1 MSRKKISISLVTILV
16 SFVVMG
22 LFTIPLSAQGSSSRD
37 PRPAVNPAPPTDAQ
51 TTAPP
56 ATNSASSV
64 NAVAIQDV
72 RAAVADVSEENIRR
86 IVEKLVSF
94 GTRSTLSA
102 ADSETIAKG
111 QGVGAA
117 REWIRSEFEKISKEC
132 GGCLEVKTDEFMDGP
147 APRIPVPTKLVNVYA
162 VMRGTDEENAKRIYL
177 VTGHYDSRNSSN
189 ENITDPAPGANDDAS
204 GTAVSLESARLL
216 SKKKFPATII
226 FLTVVGEEQGL
237 NGSKHFA
244 KMAKDAGWNLQ
255 AVLNNDIVGGD
266 LSGGQNPNVVRV
278 FSEGIPFPDVPPAQ
292 PTTPPAASATGENTA
307 PRAGGNNANALNSAP
322 RTGCAIPPAAPLAV
336 TSGAA
341 STAVPSVP
349 PTDTELR
356 RMAADLRAIRSAG
369 YENDSASRQVARYM
383 TDVAHNLNMNFEPM
397 MVFRQDRYLRGGD
410 HTSFN
415 EFGFAAVRIT
425 EYRENY
431 DHQHQTPRMEGGT
444 ECGDLIKFV
453 DFHYVANVA
462 KLNAATLASLATAP
476 APPRRVR
483 MNTRRLD
490 NDTEMLW
497 EASPGGLAAEYE
509 IVWRYTYEPNWSHVE
524 KAGNA
529 LKLLMPISKDNVF
542 FGVRAVG
549 KDGSK
554 SLVVVPGSDRGG
566 TPVSPSN

>member
-1 MSRKKISISLVTILV
+1 VKPPSPTN
-16 SFVVMG
+16 
-22 LFTIPLSAQGSSSRD
+22 AA
-37 PRPAVNPAPPTDAQ
+37 AVQ
-51 TTAPP
+51 E
-56 ATNSASSV
+56 
-64 NAVAIQDV
+64 V
-72 RAAVADVSEENIRR
+72 RAAVAGVSEENIRH
-86 IVEKLVSF
+86 IIEKLVSF

-102 ADSETIAKG
+102 ADPETIAKG

-117 REWIRSEFEKISKEC
+117 REWIKSEFERISKDC

-147 APRIPVPTKLVNVYA
+147 APRIPKPTKLVNVYA

-189 ENITDPAPGANDDAS
+189 ENATDPAPGANDDAS

-216 SKKKFPATII
+216 SQKKFPATII

-266 LSGGQNPNVVRV
+266 LSAGQNPNVVRV
-278 FSEGIPFPDVPPAQ
+278 FSEGIPFPDVPPA
-292 PTTPPAASATGENTA
+292 PPATPPAASATGTTPTGENAA
-307 PRAGGNNANALNSAP
+307 PRTSGNNANAINSAP
-322 RTGCAIPPAAPLAV
+322 RTGCALPPSTPAAVAA
-336 TSGAA
+336 GAA
-341 STAVPSVP
+341 SAAVPTLP
-349 PTDTELR
+349 PTDAELR
-356 RMAADLRAIRSAG
+356 KMAADLRAIRSAG
-369 YENDSASRQVARYM
+369 YENDSPSRQVARYM
-383 TDVAHNLNMNFEPM
+383 TDVARNLGMNFEPM

-415 EFGFAAVRIT
+415 EFGFAAVRLT

-462 KLNAATLASLATAP
+462 ELNAATLASLAAAP

-497 EASPGGLAAEYE
+497 EASPGGLAIEYE
-509 IVWRYTYEPNWSHVE
+509 IVWRYTYEPNWTHVE

-529 LKLLMPISKDNVF
+529 LKLVMPISKDNVF

-549 KDGSK
+549 KDGNR
-554 SLVVVPGSDRGG
+554 SLVVVPGADRGQ
-566 TPVSPSN
+566 

>member
-1 MSRKKISISLVTILV
+1 MSLTND
-16 SFVVMG
+16 
-22 LFTIPLSAQGSSSRD
+22 A
-37 PRPAVNPAPPTDAQ
+37 AVQ
-51 TTAPP
+51 
-56 ATNSASSV
+56 
-64 NAVAIQDV
+64 QV
-72 RAAVADVSEENIRR
+72 RAAVADVSAENIRR

-94 GTRSTLSA
+94 GNRSTIGP
-102 ADSETIAKG
+102 ADDELIAKG

-117 REWIRSEFEKISKEC
+117 REWIKSEFEKISKDC

-147 APRIPVPTKLVNVYA
+147 APRIPKPTKLVNVYA

-189 ENITDPAPGANDDAS
+189 ENVTDAAPGANDDAS

-244 KMAKDAGWNLQ
+244 KMAKENGWNLQ

-266 LSGGQNPNVVRV
+266 MSPGQNPNVVRV
-278 FSEGIPFPDVPPAQ
+278 FSEGIPFPDVPPA
-292 PTTPPAASATGENTA
+292 PPATPPAANTTGATPTGDNTA
-307 PRAGGNNANALNSAP
+307 RRPPQINAVANNANVA
-322 RTGCAIPPAAPLAV
+322 TGCSLPPPSPLTV

-341 STAVPSVP
+341 SVAVPSP
-349 PTDTELR
+349 QPTDADLR
-356 RMAADLRAIRSAG
+356 KMAADLRAIRSSG
-369 YENDSASRQVARYM
+369 YENDSPSRQVARYM
-383 TDVAHNLNMNFEPM
+383 TEVARNLNLNFEPV

-415 EFGFAAVRIT
+415 EFGFAAVRLT

-431 DHQHQTPRMEGGT
+431 DHQHQTPRMENGI

-453 DFHYVANVA
+453 DFNYVANVA
-462 KLNAATLASLATAP
+462 KLNAATLASLASAP

-497 EASPGGLAAEYE
+497 EASPGGLAMEYE

-524 KAGNA
+524 KAGA
-529 LKLLMPISKDNVF
+529 ATRMLLPMSKDNVF

-549 KDGSK
+549 KDGSR
-554 SLVVVPGSDRGG
+554 SLVIVPGSERGQ
-566 TPVSPSN
+566 